1 LKQLLQSLRSGAIT
15 VKDVGAP
22 QAPKRAGVIV
32 RVHASVISAGTE
44 KMSVDLA
51 RASLIEKAKSRP
63 DDVKKVLAEI
73 KQQGFW
79 ATYNRVMNK
88 LDSQK
93 AMGYSCAGEVIAVSP
108 DVDDLR
114 PGDRVACGGQGANH
128 AEVVSVLRNLCVKIP
143 DTVSY
148 EDACY
153 TTIGTIAMQGV
164 RQAEPTFGETVAVIG
179 LGLVG
184 QLTCAIARAA
194 GCQVIGIDLDEEN
207 VKLAAE
213 HNAHFAFCRKE
224 DNLVDKIKSLTS
236 GHGVDATIITAA
248 TSSNDPIDFSAAIS
262 RDKGRIVMVGVT
274 KMDIPRDPFFVK
286 ELEFKLSRSYGPGRY
301 DANYEEKG
309 IDYPIGYVRWTE
321 RRNMQEFVRLLDEK
335 KVEPK
340 HITTHTL
347 PITEA
352 KRAYDMIAGEIKER
366 YLGIVL
372 TYPFDESQK
381 LKVKSQNGDAHAAP
395 STQHQAHPKIGF
407 IGAGNFAQG
416 FLLPNLKGTELVIV
430 ANETGA
436 SAEDAKT
443 KFGFARATT
452 NYDEV
457 INSSDVNTVFIATRH
472 NNHAELITKVLKAG
486 KNVFCEKPL
495 ALTIEEASSVAQA
508 YSQHQ
513 AHSTQHLLIGF
524 NRRFAPLVVKMKEQF
539 GEPHQPKMIFYRVN
553 AGPVPASNWTQD
565 EEIGGG
571 RIIGEV
577 CHFIDTAAYLANDS
591 LPKSV
596 TAKHIS
602 TGRADSVDHD
612 TISITVDYEDG
623 SVATIL
629 YIANGDKTLPKEE
642 IQVFSGGRTAIMKNF
657 TELEFYRGSGKP
669 NITAG
674 QGKGHKEE
682 VEAFLSSIKNG
693 TPTPITVDSMLAT
706 TVVTFA
712 IHESLSTGETVRF

>member
-1 LKQLLQSLRSGAIT
+1 MKQLLQSLRSGAIT

-22 QAPKRAGVIV
+22 QAAKRAGVIV

-63 DDVKKVLAEI
+63 DDVKKVLAEV

-153 TTIGTIAMQGV
+153 TTLGAIAMQGV

-207 VKLAAE
+207 VKLAAK

-236 GHGVDATIITAA
+236 GYGVDATIITAA

-301 DANYEEKG
+301 DATYEEKG

-321 RRNMQEFVRLLDEK
+321 RRNMQEFVRLLEAK

-347 PITEA
+347 PVTEA
-352 KRAYDMIAGEIKER
+352 KRAYDMIAGEVKER

-372 TYPFDESQK
+372 TYPESEPRR
-381 LKVKSQNGDAHAAP
+381 VVVNHEE
-395 STQHQAHPKIGF
+395 QAKPTDTHIGF

-416 FLLPNLKGTELVIV
+416 FLLPTLKEKAKLVIV

-457 INSSDVNTVFIATRH
+457 INSSDVNTIFIATRH
-472 NNHAELITKVLKAG
+472 NNHGELITKALKAG
-486 KNVFCEKPL
+486 KHVFCEKPL
-495 ALTIEEASSVAQA
+495 ALTIEEASLVAQA
-508 YSQHQ
+508 YNGS
-513 AHSTQHLLIGF
+513 SKLLIGF

-539 GEPHQPKMIFYRVN
+539 GKPHEPKMIFYRVN
-553 AGPVPASNWTQD
+553 AGPIPASNWTQD

-577 CHFIDTAAYLANDS
+577 CHFIDTAAYLTNDS

-602 TGRADSVDHD
+602 TGRADSVDRD
-612 TISITVDYEDG
+612 TISIIVDYEDG

-629 YIANGDKTLPKEE
+629 YIANGDKNLPKEE

-669 NITAG
+669 NVTAG

-693 TPTPITVDSMLAT
+693 TPSPISFDSMLAT
-706 TVVTFA
+706 TLVTFA
-712 IHESLSTGETVRF
+712 IHESQSTGETVRF

>member
-1 LKQLLQSLRSGAIT
+1 MKQLLQSLRSGAIT

-22 QAPKRAGVIV
+22 QTAKRAGVIV

-153 TTIGTIAMQGV
+153 TTLGAIAMQGV

-184 QLTCAIARAA
+184 QLTCAIAKAA
-194 GCQVIGIDLDEEN
+194 GCQVIGIDLDEES
-207 VKLAAE
+207 VKLAAK
-213 HNAHFAFCRKE
+213 HNAHFAFSRKE
-224 DNLVDKIKSLTS
+224 DNLVDKIKSLTA
-236 GHGVDATIITAA
+236 GYGVDATIITAA

-274 KMDIPRDPFFVK
+274 KMELPRDAYFVK

-301 DANYEEKG
+301 DASYEEKG

-340 HITTHTL
+340 YITTHIL

-352 KRAYDMIAGEIKER
+352 KRAYDMIAGEIQEK
-366 YLGIVL
+366 YLGMVL
-372 TYPFDESQK
+372 TYPASEPRR
-381 LKVKSQNGDAHAAP
+381 VVVNHEE
-395 STQHQAHPKIGF
+395 QAKPTDLNVGF

-416 FLLPNLKGTELVIV
+416 FLLPPLKEKAKLVIV

-436 SAEDAKT
+436 SSEDAKT

-457 INSSDVNTVFIATRH
+457 INSSDVNTIFIATRH
-472 NNHAELITKVLKAG
+472 NNHGELITKALKAG
-486 KNVFCEKPL
+486 KHVFCEKPM

-508 YSQHQ
+508 YDGS
-513 AHSTQHLLIGF
+513 AKLLIGF
-524 NRRFAPLVVKMKEQF
+524 NRRFAPLIVKMKEQF

-553 AGPVPASNWTQD
+553 AGPIPASNWTQD

-669 NITAG
+669 NITTG

-682 VEAFLSSIKNG
+682 VEAFLASVKNG
-693 TPTPITVDSMLAT
+693 TSSPIPFDSMLAT
-706 TVVTFA
+706 TLVTFA

>member
-1 LKQLLQSLRSGAIT
+1 MKQLLQSLRSGAIT

-63 DDVKKVLAEI
+63 DDVKKVLAEV

-153 TTIGTIAMQGV
+153 TTLGAIAMQGV

-207 VKLAAE
+207 VKLAGQ

-236 GHGVDATIITAA
+236 GYGVDATIITAA
-248 TSSNDPIDFSAAIS
+248 TSSNDPIDFSASIS

-301 DANYEEKG
+301 DATYEEKG

-321 RRNMQEFVRLLDEK
+321 RRNMQEFVRLLNDK

-352 KRAYDMIAGEIKER
+352 KRAYDMIAGEVKER
-366 YLGIVL
+366 
-372 TYPFDESQK
+372 
-381 LKVKSQNGDAHAAP
+381 
-395 STQHQAHPKIGF
+395 
-407 IGAGNFAQG
+407 
-416 FLLPNLKGTELVIV
+416 
-430 ANETGA
+430 
-436 SAEDAKT
+436 
-443 KFGFARATT
+443 
-452 NYDEV
+452 
-457 INSSDVNTVFIATRH
+457 
-472 NNHAELITKVLKAG
+472 
-486 KNVFCEKPL
+486 
-495 ALTIEEASSVAQA
+495 
-508 YSQHQ
+508 
-513 AHSTQHLLIGF
+513 
-524 NRRFAPLVVKMKEQF
+524 
-539 GEPHQPKMIFYRVN
+539 
-553 AGPVPASNWTQD
+553 
-565 EEIGGG
+565 
-571 RIIGEV
+571 
-577 CHFIDTAAYLANDS
+577 
-591 LPKSV
+591 
-596 TAKHIS
+596 
-602 TGRADSVDHD
+602 
-612 TISITVDYEDG
+612 
-623 SVATIL
+623 
-629 YIANGDKTLPKEE
+629 
-642 IQVFSGGRTAIMKNF
+642 
-657 TELEFYRGSGKP
+657 
-669 NITAG
+669 
-674 QGKGHKEE
+674 
-682 VEAFLSSIKNG
+682 
-693 TPTPITVDSMLAT
+693 
-706 TVVTFA
+706 
-712 IHESLSTGETVRF
+712 